1 MASLNPRAS
10 ALDDQ
15 MIILKD
21 EAVDGPVVDLPLIDL
36 ESWKA
41 RGHDPAAVGVRLDS
55 HQQADAIGE
64 DAHRLAL
71 IALTFPKFTD
81 GRAYT
86 TARLLREAYGYTGEL
101 RATGD
106 VLIDQ
111 YAFMRMAG
119 FDAVEAD
126 GADAERWSAAA
137 RRIGGWYQDISNARD
152 PSLFPAINR
161 ARRAP

>member
-1 MASLNPRAS
+1 MASLKQRAS

-15 MIILKD
+15 KTILKD
-21 EAVDGPVVDLPLIDL
+21 EAVDGPVVDLPLVDL

-41 RGHDPAAVGVRLDS
+41 GGQDPAQVGVRLDS
-55 HQQADAIGE
+55 HEEADAIGE
-64 DAHRLAL
+64 DAARLKL
-71 IALTFPKFTD
+71 IALSFPKFTD

-86 TARLLREAYGYTGEL
+86 TARLLREAYGYAGEL
-101 RATGD
+101 RAVGD

-119 FDAVEAD
+119 FDAVQAED
-126 GADAERWSAAA
+126 VEAERWAAAA

-152 PSLFPAINR
+152 ASLFPAINR

>member
-1 MASLNPRAS
+1 MA
-10 ALDDQ
+10 
-15 MIILKD
+15 ILKD
-21 EAVDGPVVDLPLIDL
+21 EAVDGPIVDLPLVDL
-36 ESWKA
+36 A
-41 RGHDPAAVGVRLDS
+41 RWTAGGHDAETVGVQLAS
-55 HQQADAIGE
+55 HDEADAIGA
-64 DAHRLAL
+64 DAKRLKL
-71 IALTFPKFTD
+71 IALSFPKFSD

-119 FDAVEAD
+119 FDAVAAEDAD
-126 GADAERWSAAA
+126 PERWAAAA

-152 PSLFPAINR
+152 PALFSAINR